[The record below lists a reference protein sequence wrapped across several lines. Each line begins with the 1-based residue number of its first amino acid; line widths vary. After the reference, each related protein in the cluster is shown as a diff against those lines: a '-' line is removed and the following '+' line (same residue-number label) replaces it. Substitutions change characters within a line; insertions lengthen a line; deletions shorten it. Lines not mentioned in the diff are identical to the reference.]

1 MVART
6 QLTGQTVFDLAC
18 LAPVPTVACMHRLAD
33 AMEGSELSYMALALE
48 REQTAYRSLLMLAG
62 AVLAEPEPMLARLER
77 G

>member
-1 MVART
+1 
-6 QLTGQTVFDLAC
+6 
-18 LAPVPTVACMHRLAD
+18 MHRLAD

-77 G
+77 GLMSVRSCAHT

>member
-1 MVART
+1 
-6 QLTGQTVFDLAC
+6 
-18 LAPVPTVACMHRLAD
+18 MHRLAD